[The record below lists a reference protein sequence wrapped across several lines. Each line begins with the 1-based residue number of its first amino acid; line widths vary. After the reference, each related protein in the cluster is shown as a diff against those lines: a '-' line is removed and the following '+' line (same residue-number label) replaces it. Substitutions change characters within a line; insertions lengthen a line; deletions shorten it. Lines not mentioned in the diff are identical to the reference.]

1 MAQYHHFLRIKL
13 EAENCVLI
21 LWHPRIIAIKV
32 LQPMK
37 LLSRLYSLYWA
48 FSFCRPVVLME
59 KKRRKKKNPSLH
71 KTTVPIYWPINR
83 LLMHVE
89 IIIKSQML
97 NWEADFKHWSAWACC
112 EVWTVRALDSD
123 KWTVAY
129 IPYTLQ
135 LMRHSI
141 TGCDFFFNF

>member
-59 KKRRKKKNPSLH
+59 KKRRKKKKPSLH

-112 EVWTVRALDSD
+112 GSLDRESVGFRWVNCSLYSLHPAANEALNYRL
-123 KWTVAY
+123 W
-129 IPYTLQ
+129 
-135 LMRHSI
+135 
-141 TGCDFFFNF
+141 FFFNF